1 MTLLLLLPIVLLLL
15 SGWAATAISQA
26 VHKNLVKAGNAHAK
40 LFRVLIWFGSFILIA
55 GVTIFLVINNIRI
68 ER

>member
-26 VHKNLVKAGNAHAK
+26 VHTSLVKAGNSHAK
-40 LFRVLIWFGSFILIA
+40 LLRVLIWFGSFILIA
-55 GVTIFLVINNIRI
+55 GATIFLVVNNIRF